1 MPKKRLCD
9 RGADC
14 PYRDEYQHQLEF
26 YHDDEESSPS
36 NKNNKKSKPGNHLK
50 SFTGNGK
57 TVGRNKFDVH
67 GRVANPYKRNQK
79 FNRDDAAMAA
89 EARMLNSTNAN
100 DDEKKQES
108 HGQKRKANEAK
119 LSSNNQRKL
128 VLDEVVDLASS
139 PLDDSKMYSNDDV
152 VLVEE
157 HEEES
162 KKKRSKRKVVEAD
175 VVDLCDSDC
184 DDHSVIDID
193 TSLSSHSG
201 NDVVAANP
209 TFGYVEAG
217 FSDHQRLLQYEE
229 DQLAKA
235 IAESKRDATIHQQ
248 NVEYEESLANDK
260 IKEFEKKQAIE
271 MKRAQEERE
280 KTEEEEKKSQ
290 EEMKRNAAFL
300 KLQPEPVNC
309 EDAATI
315 AFRLPSKCICSR
327 ITRKFERTAKA
338 EQLILYLQSCDELC
352 GITNWSLHEVVGQRD
367 ILPSQTLLNL
377 NLVPRGVVV
386 VKDLDR

>member
-1 MPKKRLCD
+1 MPKKRRCD
-9 RGADC
+9 RGVDC

-26 YHDDEESSPS
+26 YHDDEESSSS
-36 NKNNKKSKPGNHLK
+36 NKNHKKSKSGNHQK

-67 GRVANPYKRNQK
+67 GRVANPYKRNQN

-89 EARMLNSTNAN
+89 ESRMSASTNAN
-100 DDEKKQES
+100 DDEKKLEY
-108 HGQKRKANEAK
+108 HGQKRKENDVK
-119 LSSNNQRKL
+119 LNSNNQRKL
-128 VLDEVVDLASS
+128 FVDDVVDLASS
-139 PLDDSKMYSNDDV
+139 PLDDSKMYGNDDV
-152 VLVEE
+152 ILVEE

-175 VVDLCDSDC
+175 VVDLCESDC

-193 TSLSSHSG
+193 TSLSSRNG
-201 NDVVAANP
+201 NDVVSASP
-209 TFGYVEAG
+209 TFGYVEEG
-217 FSDHQRLLQYEE
+217 FSDHQRLLQDEE
-229 DQLAKA
+229 DQLARA

-260 IKEFEKKQAIE
+260 VKEFERKQAIE

-280 KTEEEEKKSQ
+280 NIEEEEKKSQ
-290 EEMKRNAAFL
+290 EERTRNAALL
-300 KLQPEPVNC
+300 KLQPEPVNS
-309 EDAATI
+309 EDPATI
-315 AFRLPSKCICSR
+315 AFRLPSKCSCSR

-338 EQLILYLQSCDELC
+338 EQLILYLQSCDELR